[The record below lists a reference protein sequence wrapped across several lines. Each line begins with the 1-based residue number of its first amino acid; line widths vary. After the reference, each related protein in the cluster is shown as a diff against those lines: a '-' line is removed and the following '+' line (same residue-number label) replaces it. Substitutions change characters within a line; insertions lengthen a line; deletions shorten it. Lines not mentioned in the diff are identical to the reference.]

1 VTTGTIRFIR
11 TPRALRTSDVR
22 FDMDRYKLM
31 SDRLRW
37 DDLDMDSFA
46 TNPLGE
52 DDLRCLRYMHD
63 VEYHTACYLRD
74 LLATRAHEDS
84 RATAFMTFWAF
95 EEFWHG
101 EGIATV
107 LRAHGEPAG
116 DDRINPLR
124 KDLGFRSRVSPAT
137 WSFASLLMKD
147 LPAVHMTWGAV
158 NEWTT
163 QAGYARLAAKAD
175 HPVLSALLARIMKQE
190 GRHIDFYAS
199 EAHVRLGRS
208 RAARKLTRFALRKAW
223 APVGSGVMP
232 DSEVAFLTRYL
243 FDNEEGRAMVAR
255 IDRRIDRLPDLEG
268 LHLLEGALATYRKI
282 PVTFHAKEQRLPV
295 AA

>member
-1 VTTGTIRFIR
+1 
-11 TPRALRTSDVR
+11 VR
-22 FDMDRYKLM
+22 FDLDRYKLLTE
-31 SDRLRW
+31 RLRW
-37 DDLDMDSFA
+37 DDLDLGAF
-46 TNPLGE
+46 TTQPLAE

-101 EGIATV
+101 EAIAAV

-116 DDRINPLR
+116 DDRVNPLR
-124 KDLGFRSRVSPAT
+124 QGLGLRSRLSPAI
-137 WSFASLLMKD
+137 WSFASLFMKD

-163 QAGYARLAAKAD
+163 QAGYARLSAKAG
-175 HPVLSALLARIMKQE
+175 HPVLTELLRRIMKQE

-199 EAHVRLGRS
+199 EAQLRLTRS
-208 RAARKLTRFALRKAW
+208 RSARKLTRFALRTAW
-223 APVGSGVMP
+223 TPVGAGVMP
-232 DSEVAFLTRYL
+232 DDEVAFLIRYL
-243 FDNEEGRAMVAR
+243 FDDPDGEQAADRL
-255 IDRRIDRLPDLEG
+255 DRRIDRLPDLAG
-268 LHLLEGALATYRKI
+268 LGLIRGALERYRQI
-282 PVTFHAKEQRLPV
+282 DV
-295 AA
+295 AFTPREVRQPLAV

>member
-1 VTTGTIRFIR
+1 MRGPSDIHSPAQVR
-11 TPRALRTSDVR
+11 TPRVR
-22 FDMDRYKLM
+22 FDLDRYKLM
-31 SDRLRW
+31 TDRLRW
-37 DDLDMDSFA
+37 DDLDIEGFA
-46 TNPLGE
+46 TNPLAE

-101 EGIATV
+101 EAIAAV

-124 KDLGFRSRVSPAT
+124 KGLGLRSRISPAL
-137 WSFASLLMKD
+137 WSILSLGMKD

-163 QAGYARLAAKAD
+163 QAGYARLSAKAQ
-175 HPVLSALLARIMKQE
+175 HPVLTELLSRIMKQE

-199 EAHVRLGRS
+199 EAHLRLERS
-208 RAARKLTRFALRKAW
+208 RSARTLTRWALRKAW

-232 DSEVAFLTRYL
+232 DDEVTFLIRYL
-243 FDNEEGRAMVAR
+243 FDSEEGEKAVAR
-255 IDRRIDRLPDLEG
+255 IDRRIDRMPNLEG
-268 LHLLEGALATYRKI
+268 LGIVGKALEHHRGM
-282 PVTFHAKEQRLPV
+282 PVTFAARPVRREQPV

>member
-1 VTTGTIRFIR
+1 
-11 TPRALRTSDVR
+11 VR
-22 FDMDRYKLM
+22 FDLDRYKLLTE
-31 SDRLRW
+31 RLRW
-37 DDLDMDSFA
+37 DDLDLDAFA
-46 TNPLGE
+46 TQPLAE

-101 EGIATV
+101 EAIAAV

-116 DDRINPLR
+116 DDRVNPLR
-124 KDLGFRSRVSPAT
+124 QGLGLRSRLSPAI
-137 WSFASLLMKD
+137 WSIASLVMKD

-163 QAGYARLAAKAD
+163 QAGYARLSAKAG
-175 HPVLSALLARIMKQE
+175 HPVLTELLRRIMKQE

-199 EAHVRLGRS
+199 EAQVRLARS
-208 RAARKLTRFALRKAW
+208 RSARKLTRFALRRAW
-223 APVGSGVMP
+223 TPVGSGVMP
-232 DSEVAFLTRYL
+232 DHEVAFLIRYL
-243 FDNEEGRAMVAR
+243 FDDPEGERTVDR
-255 IDRRIDRLPDLEG
+255 LDRRIDRLPDLAG
-268 LHLLEGALATYRKI
+268 LGLIRGALEHHRRI
-282 PVTFHAKEQRLPV
+282 DVTFSPREVPQPLAV
-295 AA
+295 